1 MTFPIEMFKDEYYQL
16 VRSPEEHKAMLDSG
30 WTDRRPAN
38 HPYIPVSAKD
48 ASPVLDA
55 PHAPVLVDKPVQAAA
70 EPSPSVPVPPPLPP
84 PIGLKR
90 PLAPPALPTKPDK
103 PESAA

>member
-16 VRSPEEHKAMLDSG
+16 VRSPEEHKAMLESG
-30 WTDRRPAN
+30 WVDRRPAN

-48 ASPVLDA
+48 ASTVPDA
-55 PHAPVLVDKPVQAAA
+55 PHAPVLVDKPVQAAV
-70 EPSPSVPVPPPLPP
+70 ESSPSAPPPLPP

-90 PLAPPALPTKPDK
+90 PPALPTKPDK